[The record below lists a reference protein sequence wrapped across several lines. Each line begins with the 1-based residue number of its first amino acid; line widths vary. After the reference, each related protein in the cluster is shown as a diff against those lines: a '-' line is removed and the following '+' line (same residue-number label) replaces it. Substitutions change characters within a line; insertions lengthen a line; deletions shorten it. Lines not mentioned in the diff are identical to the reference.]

1 MQRYVVPPAGHVSK
15 KGASVLTVVAHLL
28 STATVEMMHS
38 VQPAKKCGTDHLRL
52 NRSLKISTERN
63 QNEYHCLVTNTHK

>member
-52 NRSLKISTERN
+52 NV
-63 QNEYHCLVTNTHK
+63 VT